1 MVWFRLTKSNRS
13 DAHVTEFYQFY
24 WTFFISINH
33 LLNNTTWLE
42 NQTNIQDL
50 RKYFLKRSFLKT
62 SGFNVHMADRLFK
75 SLSILISTWTSLSH
89 THTHTHTIAH
99 TLSHTLFAQNCFLY
113 VTLLAGTKL
122 SLFVL
127 KGNLTLLYY
136 TGDMFFN
143 VSSSLF
149 MCVSFFLCLAKMLS
163 FYINLL
169 RSVPSRFESKK
180 KNLLFQVYCLIL
192 NYFSG
197 QFAITDRLITVVN
210 CGAI

>member
-1 MVWFRLTKSNRS
+1 LVWFRLTKANRS
-13 DAHVTEFYQFY
+13 DAHVTEFNQFN

-33 LLNNTTWLE
+33 FLNNTTWLE

-89 THTHTHTIAH
+89 THTHTIAH
-99 TLSHTLFAQNCFLY
+99 TLTHFLLKIVSFMWRCLQAQNYRSSCSKAISPSC
-113 VTLLAGTKL
+113 TI
-122 SLFVL
+122 
-127 KGNLTLLYY
+127 
-136 TGDMFFN
+136 DIFFN

-149 MCVSFFLCLAKMLS
+149 MCVSFFICLAKMLS
-163 FYINLL
+163 FYINLI

-180 KNLLFQVYCLIL
+180 KHPLFQVYCLIL

-197 QFAITDRLITVVN
+197 LCAITDRLITVVN

>member
-1 MVWFRLTKSNRS
+1 MVWFRLTKANRS
-13 DAHVTEFYQFY
+13 DAHVTEFNQFN

-75 SLSILISTWTSLSH
+75 SLSILISTWTSLSLTHTHTQLH
-89 THTHTHTIAH
+89 THTHNCTH
-99 TLSHTLFAQNCFLY
+99 SHTLFAQNCFLY

-136 TGDMFFN
+136 RYFFQCF
-143 VSSSLF
+143 VFSVYV
-149 MCVSFFLCLAKMLS
+149 CFFLSLS
-163 FYINLL
+163 C
-169 RSVPSRFESKK
+169 
-180 KNLLFQVYCLIL
+180 KNVIFLHQSSTL
-192 NYFSG
+192 S
-197 QFAITDRLITVVN
+197 A
-210 CGAI
+210 